1 MRRSWS
7 TSSIPTASFK
17 RCSGIAAPRRSARFL
32 AFRRQSDQLCSFLD
46 QIAGGEPHRFDDAIG
61 GRGPRLVLLLLFPRG
76 PPPPPPA
83 PRPPPPP
90 PTPPT
95 TRHLRPEPP
104 RG

>member
-61 GRGPRLVLLLLFPRG
+61 GGGAPAFPPFRLPY
-76 PPPPPPA
+76 A
-83 PRPPPPP
+83 PRPPAAAPPPHPGPPRP
-90 PTPPT
+90 PTPP
-95 TRHLRPEPP
+95 PP
-104 RG
+104 